1 MSWIFYGYII
11 DESTTQPVL
20 CQDAKVQV
28 GSGLGY
34 FRQNRVGL
42 LQVEPGNVNKRL
54 LNFLLAALLDA
65 DKSVD

>member
-1 MSWIFYGYII
+1 MSWIFYGYIT
-11 DESTTQPVL
+11 DKSTPQLVL
-20 CQDAKVQV
+20 CQDEKVQ
-28 GSGLGY
+28 GGTGLGY